1 MYCGCI
7 GLLATVTSIIKINK
21 LKSTITSVTTKT
33 YPFLRLVIDHKNK
46 VTDYR
51 IWNSCQEINF
61 LRVERNFFIWIL
73 FVYVVWAQQVPHES
87 WWQTEES
94 DERLESEESWI
105 S

>member
-33 YPFLRLVIDHKNK
+33 YPFLRLVIDHKKK

-51 IWNSCQEINF
+51 I
-61 LRVERNFFIWIL
+61 
-73 FVYVVWAQQVPHES
+73 
-87 WWQTEES
+87 
-94 DERLESEESWI
+94 
-105 S
+105 